1 MTELRLFILF
11 IGAIILALIYY
22 FGTRNKKSGGSDEY
36 DLFQEGEFNT
46 KQNNDE
52 HIAPSRPN
60 ALPRKKKSISVDEA
74 HESYQKE
81 DKIAGKDK
89 IITLF
94 LHAKDGQQFD
104 WHLIQSAAEQVG
116 LEFGQDNLYYRFT
129 GFGEN
134 RKLVFM
140 VANMLKPGIF
150 QPDMRTT
157 GLVLIMTLPGV
168 MPALDMWD
176 SMFPVGERIAEI
188 LGGKL
193 TDENH
198 HIFSRQRIASMREEM
213 REFDLHHDLHNN
225 H

>member
-1 MTELRLFILF
+1 MTELRIIILL
-11 IGAIILALIYY
+11 IGAVILGLIYY
-22 FGTRNKKSGGSDEY
+22 FGTRKNKNEA
-36 DLFQEGEFNT
+36 DLDYLDFESNIDLDRE
-46 KQNNDE
+46 K
-52 HIAPSRPN
+52 PRPN
-60 ALPRKKKSISVDEA
+60 DLPRKSTGMTVDEA
-74 HESYQKE
+74 HELHQKE
-81 DKIAGKDK
+81 LKISNEK

-116 LEFGQDNLYYRFT
+116 LELGKDNLYYRFN

-134 RKLVFM
+134 KQLIFM
-140 VANMLKPGIF
+140 AANMLKPGIF

-176 SMFPVGERIAEI
+176 TMFPVGERIAKI

-198 HIFSRQRIASMREEM
+198 NIFSRQRIASMREEM
-213 REFDLHHDLHNN
+213 RDFDHKHSI
-225 H
+225 

>member
-1 MTELRLFILF
+1 MTELRIIILL
-11 IGAIILALIYY
+11 IGAVALWLIYY
-22 FGTRNKKSGGSDEY
+22 FGTRNDKKEADTEFSNFEPSF
-36 DLFQEGEFNT
+36 DLDTE
-46 KQNNDE
+46 K
-52 HIAPSRPN
+52 PRPN
-60 ALPRKKKSISVDEA
+60 DLPRKSTGISVDQA
-74 HESYQKE
+74 HDLHQQEKQTPSNE
-81 DKIAGKDK
+81 K

-116 LEFGQDNLYYRFT
+116 LELGKDNLYYRFN

-134 RKLVFM
+134 KKLIFM
-140 VANMLKPGIF
+140 VANMLKPGVF

-168 MPALDMWD
+168 MSALDMWD
-176 SMFPVGERIAEI
+176 IMFPVGERIAEI

-213 REFDLHHDLHNN
+213 RQFDHLHSI
-225 H
+225 

>member
-1 MTELRLFILF
+1 MTELRIIILL
-11 IGAIILALIYY
+11 IGAVVLWLIYY
-22 FGTRNKKSGGSDEY
+22 FGTRNEKKDA
-36 DLFQEGEFNT
+36 DTDFLNQE
-46 KQNNDE
+46 
-52 HIAPSRPN
+52 IAPELDLSKPRPN
-60 ALPRKKKSISVDEA
+60 DLPRKNKSLSVDEA
-74 HESYQKE
+74 LELHEKE
-81 DKIAGKDK
+81 QLNEK

-116 LEFGQDNLYYRFT
+116 LELGQDNLYYRFN

-134 RKLVFM
+134 KKLVFM
-140 VANMLKPGIF
+140 VANMLKPGVF

-168 MPALDMWD
+168 MSALDMWD
-176 SMFPVGERIAEI
+176 TMFPVGERIAEI

-193 TDENH
+193 TDDNH

-213 REFDLHHDLHNN
+213 REFDHHHSI
-225 H
+225 

>member
-1 MTELRLFILF
+1 MTELRIIILL
-11 IGAIILALIYY
+11 IGAVVLWLIYY
-22 FGTRNKKSGGSDEY
+22 LGTRNDKKGADTELSNFESDF
-36 DLFQEGEFNT
+36 DLDVKQPRPNDFPRKSTGITVDQAHDLHQQEE
-46 KQNNDE
+46 KQNPKNE
-52 HIAPSRPN
+52 
-60 ALPRKKKSISVDEA
+60 
-74 HESYQKE
+74 
-81 DKIAGKDK
+81 K

-116 LEFGQDNLYYRFT
+116 LELGNDNLYYRFN

-134 RKLVFM
+134 KQLIFM
-140 VANMLKPGIF
+140 VANMLKPGVF

-168 MPALDMWD
+168 MSALDMWD
-176 SMFPVGERIAEI
+176 TMFPVGERIAEI

-193 TDENH
+193 TDEKH

-213 REFDLHHDLHNN
+213 REFDHQNTV
-225 H
+225 

>member
-1 MTELRLFILF
+1 MTDLLRIILLV
-11 IGAIILALIYY
+11 IGATVLALIYY
-22 FGTRNKKSGGSDEY
+22 FGKKKEADKKNNVDAQIEPELGFNSSGSISSSRP
-36 DLFQEGEFNT
+36 T
-46 KQNNDE
+46 
-52 HIAPSRPN
+52 SRPN
-60 ALPRKKKSISVDEA
+60 DLPRDPAGLSVDEV
-74 HESYQKE
+74 HEMHQEE
-81 DKIAGKDK
+81 DKLTSKDK
-89 IITLF
+89 IVTIF

-116 LEFGQDNLYYRFT
+116 LELGQDNLYYRFK

-134 RKLVFM
+134 KELVFM

-150 QPDMRTT
+150 QADMRTT

-176 SMFPVGERIAEI
+176 TMFPVGERIAEI

-198 HIFSRQRIASMREEM
+198 HIFSRQRIAAMRDEM
-213 REFDLHHDLHNN
+213 RAFDQLQSHL
-225 H
+225 

>member
-1 MTELRLFILF
+1 MTELRIIILL
-11 IGAIILALIYY
+11 IGAVILWLIYY
-22 FGTRNKKSGGSDEY
+22 FGTRNNKKESDT
-36 DLFQEGEFNT
+36 EFSNLEPNFELDVN
-46 KQNNDE
+46 K
-52 HIAPSRPN
+52 PRPN
-60 ALPRKKKSISVDEA
+60 DLPRKSIGISVDEA
-74 HESYQKE
+74 HEIHQNNEQQSLKNE
-81 DKIAGKDK
+81 K

-94 LHAKDGQQFD
+94 IHAKEGQQFD

-116 LEFGQDNLYYRFT
+116 LELGKDNLYYRFN

-134 RKLVFM
+134 KELVFM

-168 MPALDMWD
+168 MSGLDMWD
-176 SMFPVGERIAEI
+176 TMFPVGERIAEI

-198 HIFSRQRIASMREEM
+198 NIFSRQRIASMREEM
-213 REFDLHHDLHNN
+213 RIFDHKQNL
-225 H
+225 

>member
-1 MTELRLFILF
+1 MTELRIIIAV
-11 IGAIILALIYY
+11 IGAIVLAAIYY
-22 FGTRNKKSGGSDEY
+22 YGTRKKTNEEELNDSKIEPDFDTGP
-36 DLFQEGEFNT
+36 NT
-46 KQNNDE
+46 
-52 HIAPSRPN
+52 RN
-60 ALPRKKKSISVDEA
+60 ANELPRKADNISIDEA
-74 HESYQKE
+74 HEEHQEEQSNTNE
-81 DKIAGKDK
+81 KIV
-89 IITLF
+89 TLF

-104 WHLIQSAAEQVG
+104 WHLIQSAAEKVG
-116 LEFGQDNLYYRFT
+116 LEFGDDNLYYRFK
-129 GFGEN
+129 GFGET
-134 RKLVFM
+134 KELIFM

-198 HIFSRQRIASMREEM
+198 HIFSRQRIAAMRDEM
-213 REFDLHHDLHNN
+213 REFDQHQTHS
-225 H
+225 

>member
-1 MTELRLFILF
+1 MTELRIILSV
-11 IGAIILALIYY
+11 IGVIILALIYY
-22 FGTRNKKSGGSDEY
+22 FGKKDKSSSDE
-36 DLFQEGEFNT
+36 LGSVSIEPNFEVE
-46 KQNNDE
+46 
-52 HIAPSRPN
+52 PPSSRPN
-60 ALPRKKKSISVDEA
+60 DLPRKASGLTVDQAHAA
-74 HESYQKE
+74 HEAENMLNQ
-81 DKIAGKDK
+81 KDK

-104 WHLIQSAAEQVG
+104 WHLIQAAAEQVG
-116 LEFGQDNLYYRFT
+116 LEFGQDNLYYRFN

-134 RKLVFM
+134 KQLVFM

-168 MPALDMWD
+168 MSALDMWD
-176 SMFPVGERIAEI
+176 TMFPVGERIAEI

-213 REFDLHHDLHNN
+213 REFDQLHIT
-225 H
+225 

>member
-1 MTELRLFILF
+1 MTELRIVILL
-11 IGAIILALIYY
+11 IGAVVLWLIYY
-22 FGTRNKKSGGSDEY
+22 FGKKSEAQDDAIDLSDVDVKI
-36 DLFQEGEFNT
+36 DLNT
-46 KQNNDE
+46 ETPRIND
-52 HIAPSRPN
+52 
-60 ALPRKKKSISVDEA
+60 LPRKSTGISVDEA
-74 HESYQKE
+74 HEMHEQQNQNSNE
-81 DKIAGKDK
+81 K

-116 LEFGQDNLYYRFT
+116 LELGKDNLYYRFK

-134 RKLVFM
+134 KELVFM

-176 SMFPVGERIAEI
+176 TMFPVGERIAEI

-213 REFDLHHDLHNN
+213 RDFEHQQSI
-225 H
+225 

>member
-1 MTELRLFILF
+1 MTELRIIIAI
-11 IGAIILALIYY
+11 IGAIVLAVIYY
-22 FGTRNKKSGGSDEY
+22 LGTREKSQQEDLLDEKIEPDFNDTQDLRNANQLPKKSNRITID
-36 DLFQEGEFNT
+36 DAHNQHQQE
-46 KQNNDE
+46 Q
-52 HIAPSRPN
+52 
-60 ALPRKKKSISVDEA
+60 KSTS
-74 HESYQKE
+74 
-81 DKIAGKDK
+81 DKIV
-89 IITLF
+89 TLF

-116 LEFGQDNLYYRFT
+116 LEFGNDNLYYRFQ
-129 GFGEN
+129 GFGET
-134 RKLVFM
+134 KELIFM
-140 VANMLKPGIF
+140 VANMLKPGTF

-198 HIFSRQRIASMREEM
+198 HIFSRQRIAAMRDEM
-213 REFDLHHDLHNN
+213 REFDQHQSHG
-225 H
+225 

>member
-1 MTELRLFILF
+1 MSMTELRIIILL
-11 IGAIILALIYY
+11 IGAVILGLIYY
-22 FGTRNKKSGGSDEY
+22 FGTRKNKNEAESDFLDFESNFEL
-36 DLFQEGEFNT
+36 DME
-46 KQNNDE
+46 K
-52 HIAPSRPN
+52 PRPN
-60 ALPRKKKSISVDEA
+60 DLPRKSTGITVDQA
-74 HESYQKE
+74 HDLHQKE
-81 DKIAGKDK
+81 ALQKSSNEK

-116 LEFGQDNLYYRFT
+116 LELGKDNLYYRFN

-134 RKLVFM
+134 KQLIFM
-140 VANMLKPGIF
+140 AANMLKPGVF

-176 SMFPVGERIAEI
+176 TMFPVGERIAKI

-198 HIFSRQRIASMREEM
+198 NIFSRQRIASMREEM
-213 REFDLHHDLHNN
+213 REFDHKHTL
-225 H
+225 

>member
-11 IGAIILALIYY
+11 IGAIVLGLIYY
-22 FGTRNKKSGGSDEY
+22 FGTRKKPKDD
-36 DLFQEGEFNT
+36 DLDYSQEEPYLNT
-46 KQNNDE
+46 NNNHE
-52 HIAPSRPN
+52 TREPKIN
-60 ALPRKKKSISVDEA
+60 ELPRKESSISVDEA
-74 HESYQKE
+74 HKMHEQERKE
-81 DKIAGKDK
+81 QSTSKDK

-104 WHLIQSAAEQVG
+104 WHLIQKAAEQVG
-116 LEFGQDNLYYRFT
+116 LEFGADSLYYRFSGT
-129 GFGEN
+129 GEN
-134 RKLVFM
+134 KKLVFM

-198 HIFSRQRIASMREEM
+198 NIFSRQRIASMREEM
-213 REFDLHHDLHNN
+213 REFDHNQ
-225 H
+225 

>member
-1 MTELRLFILF
+1 MTELRIIFLI

-22 FGTRNKKSGGSDEY
+22 FGTKKKPSTEDDDFCL
-36 DLFQEGEFNT
+36 DLG
-46 KQNNDE
+46 QNEEDITVNRL
-52 HIAPSRPN
+52 ATRPN
-60 ALPRKKKSISVDEA
+60 ELPRKKSSLSVDEA
-74 HESYQKE
+74 HEAHQAEMKATR
-81 DKIAGKDK
+81 DKIV
-89 IITLF
+89 TLF

-104 WHLIQSAAEQVG
+104 WYLIQSAAEQVG
-116 LEFGQDNLYYRFT
+116 LEFGEDNLYYRFK
-129 GFGEN
+129 GFGNNKE
-134 RKLVFM
+134 LIFM

-157 GLVLIMTLPGV
+157 GLVLIMTLPGI

-176 SMFPVGERIAEI
+176 TMFPVGERIAEI

-213 REFDLHHDLHNN
+213 REFDHHHSI
-225 H
+225 